1 MKIEK
6 HPAVPCTQS
15 QEQHRYTNG
24 KYELQ
29 VYLICVFGNIK
40 RQR

>member
-6 HPAVPCTQS
+6 HPVVPGTQS

-24 KYELQ
+24 KNKLQ

-40 RQR
+40 RKR